1 VFCESF
7 KFMSEF
13 PLRQD
18 DVFDLIRELD
28 SEGQTQNVDYTPPQ
42 HIELFFSDLGI
53 FTSSGISDELT

>member
-1 VFCESF
+1 
-7 KFMSEF
+7 MSEF